1 MGCAAGFIL
10 RGFKD
15 SGWDVYGI
23 EPNETMAGYGRIELN
38 LNITTGS
45 LETYQSFQ
53 QFDLVNLIQVIGH
66 FYDIDTALIKL
77 SGLVKQNGLV
87 LVESWNMKS
96 TIAKVMGKN
105 WHEYS
110 PPV

>member
-1 MGCAAGFIL
+1 M
-10 RGFKD
+10 
-15 SGWDVYGI
+15 
-23 EPNETMAGYGRIELN
+23 N

-53 QFDLVNLIQVIGH
+53 QFDLVNLIRVIGH

-110 PPV
+110 PPSVGQMVFLIKHWLGVVSLSWI